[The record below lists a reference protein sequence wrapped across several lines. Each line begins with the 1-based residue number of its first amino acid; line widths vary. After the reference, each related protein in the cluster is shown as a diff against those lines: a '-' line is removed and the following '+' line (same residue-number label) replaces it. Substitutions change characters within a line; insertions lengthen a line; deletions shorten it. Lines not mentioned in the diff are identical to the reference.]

1 MTKKTY
7 LIIYLLLFCFIPM
20 NMMAQKQIKLT
31 ANDKERI
38 VKKVKKY
45 CDMLITF
52 SSDIENVDKM
62 EQITG
67 LCENDKVQTFDDL
80 SDLTKKNNGEYH
92 SIPLF
97 QYLQNIT
104 TKYENSIQMSFTD
117 IKCERTVSEPAIN
130 KDIDGNA
137 YAIVHV
143 VKTMKS
149 KGLNIKL
156 PLKITVN
163 LRTMKIGGTVSETY
177 EDPQMLYLKG
187 LETRNNNDFKKAIEY
202 FEKCFSYKSF
212 ANRYRAMTMLGF
224 VYSTMRDWEKCINS
238 LEIASEHDP
247 VGGIFLA
254 NMYMVKGFGHPAK
267 YYKPL
272 KALTILEKYS
282 ENRDKDFPDVQ
293 AMAYLMLG
301 IIYAQGEIVPQN
313 LAKGLEYMTKAHTC
327 SLEAHNLFY
336 CYLSDYLSIG
346 FMTMGNQ
353 NMTEALDRLCV
364 LESQLTTFLA
374 DQTDETKQAS
384 KFQVY
389 LTIGLLYAEKQDKT
403 NALEYV
409 KKLLALEMPEAYYN
423 IAEIYK
429 KIKLYDTAF
438 LYYKLAAQNN
448 DVQAAYFM
456 ELYYMPD
463 PEIDD
468 EADEFYK
475 YLCTNRGDKDNQLCL
490 YWMQKGAELGNSQ
503 CMAHLIYFYLNKP
516 QVVPYNLKEATYWTC
531 KYLDVLPYY
540 SDGPYTFGQHIPY
553 RIYKEKDKEALAE
566 LNKMANAG
574 SHSAELMKFIYYYYV
589 DEEHKDTIAAIE
601 ALTQSAEQGYFPALN
616 QMAIITIEQKDSINS
631 LYWINKMI
639 EQNNPIGYLN
649 LANYEQDIKKDKKK
663 SFECLLKA
671 YDMKCPTGAY
681 FIGEAYRIG
690 DYGAEINL
698 DKAKFYFNKTLEFM
712 PDYSGTIYDIYADSA
727 RIYLKQIEE
736 IMLAETPYTSTG
748 ETYIN
753 NLEQLTN
760 TSKTLECRIEE
771 IENVSKLFASD
782 EAVIKIVGNNG
793 TTIVSTET
801 SNDFLLRLATTS
813 RKIKLKEVS
822 CKKDNKGKI
831 TELILQ
837 EMVI

>member
-1 MTKKTY
+1 
-7 LIIYLLLFCFIPM
+7 M
-20 NMMAQKQIKLT
+20 NMMAQKQKKLT

-38 VKKVKKY
+38 VKKVRNY

-52 SSDIENVDKM
+52 SKDIENVDKM
-62 EQITG
+62 EQITE

-80 SDLTKKNNGEYH
+80 SDLAKKNNGEYH

-117 IKCERTVSEPAIN
+117 IKCERTVSEPTIN

-187 LETRNNNDFKKAIEY
+187 LEARNNNDFKKAIEY

-212 ANRYRAMTMLGF
+212 ANRYRAMTMLGD
-224 VYSTMRDWEKCINS
+224 VYRSIQDWDKCVNC

-254 NMYMVKGFGHPAK
+254 NFYMDRGSHAK

-272 KALTILEKYS
+272 KALAILEKYS
-282 ENRDKDFPDVQ
+282 ENRDKDFPNVQ
-293 AMAYLMLG
+293 IVANMTLG
-301 IIYAQGEIVPQN
+301 TIYAQGEIVPKN
-313 LAKGLEYMTKAHTC
+313 LAKGLEYMTKAHTY
-327 SLEAHNLFY
+327 SLEVNDLFF
-336 CYLSDYLSIG
+336 CFLCSWVKSG
-346 FMTMGNQ
+346 FMMIDNQ
-353 NMTEALDRLCV
+353 NTTEVLYRLCL
-364 LESQLTTFLA
+364 LESQLTTYLA
-374 DQTDETKQAS
+374 DQTDETKQNL

-389 LTIGLLYAEKQDKT
+389 QAIGLLYAEKQDKA

-409 KKLLALEMPEAYYN
+409 KKLLALEMPKAYYN

-429 KIKLYDTAF
+429 KLKLYDTAF
-438 LYYKLAAQNN
+438 LYYKLAAENN
-448 DVQAAYFM
+448 NPEAASVM
-456 ELYYMPD
+456 EIYYMPEAEM
-463 PEIDD
+463 EISDKADD
-468 EADEFYK
+468 FDR
-475 YLCTNRGDKDNQLCL
+475 YLYNNKADKDNKLCL
-490 YWMQKGAELGNSQ
+490 YWMQKGAELGNPQ
-503 CMAHLIYFYLNKP
+503 CMEHLIYFYLNKP

-540 SDGPYTFGQHIPY
+540 SDGPYQWGEHIPY
-553 RIYKEKDKEALAE
+553 RIYKDKDKEALAE

-574 SHSAELMKFIYYYYV
+574 SHSAELMKFMYYYYV

-601 ALTQSAEQGYFPALN
+601 ALTKSAEQGYFPAIN
-616 QMAIITIEQKDSINS
+616 QMAGITTIQKDSINS

-639 EQNNPIGYLN
+639 ELNNPIGYLH

-681 FIGEAYRIG
+681 FIGGAYRIG

-727 RIYLKQIEE
+727 RIYLKQIDE
-736 IMLAETPYTSTG
+736 IILAETPYTSTA

-760 TSKTLECRIEE
+760 TSKTPECRIEE
-771 IENVSKLFASD
+771 IEKVSKLFASD
-782 EAVIKIVGNNG
+782 EAIIKIVGNNG

-801 SNDFLLRLATTS
+801 SNDFLLRLATTN